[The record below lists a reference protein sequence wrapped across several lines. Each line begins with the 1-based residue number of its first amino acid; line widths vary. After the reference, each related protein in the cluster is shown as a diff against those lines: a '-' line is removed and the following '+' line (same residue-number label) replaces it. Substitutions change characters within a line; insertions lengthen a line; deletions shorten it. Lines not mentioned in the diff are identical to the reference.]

1 MLFSM
6 RLISYLSKRKKKSRW
21 SFSIRL
27 ETLEERGKMDMKY
40 LGKLDRVL
48 LIGVILPPLDKYS
61 HF

>member
-1 MLFSM
+1 
-6 RLISYLSKRKKKSRW
+6 
-21 SFSIRL
+21 L